1 MKLINGLEMKSN
13 PKNETEN
20 EQKVK
25 KMKTDGNEPM
35 EMNQVNENTGK
46 DNVFNDDMCYN
57 VIWKMIVADTL
68 KKIVQ
73 ETNTSYISGIK
84 LISDESIDDII
95 KMMEYDCK
103 LLENNLLEIINEL
116 NLLKFILNDGTIVLT
131 YYFISDELLGK
142 VMWKMLNNSTIIKY
156 I

>member
-1 MKLINGLEMKSN
+1 
-13 PKNETEN
+13 
-20 EQKVK
+20 
-25 KMKTDGNEPM
+25 MKTAGNEPM
-35 EMNQVNENTGK
+35 EMNQVNENTGQ
-46 DNVFNDDMCYN
+46 DNIFDDDKYYN
-57 VIWKMIVADTL
+57 VIWKMIIADTL

-84 LISDESIDDII
+84 LIDDETIDDII
-95 KMMEYDCK
+95 NMMEYDCK

-116 NLLKFILNDGTIVLT
+116 NLLKFILNDGTIILT

>member
-1 MKLINGLEMKSN
+1 MNKGE
-13 PKNETEN
+13 
-20 EQKVK
+20 
-25 KMKTDGNEPM
+25 KMKTAGNEP
-35 EMNQVNENTGK
+35 NENTGQ

-57 VIWKMIVADTL
+57 VIWKMIIADTM
-68 KKIVQ
+68 KQIVQ

-84 LISDESIDDII
+84 LIDDESVDDII

-116 NLLKFILNDGTIVLT
+116 NLLKFMLNDGTIILT

-142 VMWKMLNNSTIIKY
+142 VMWKMLNNSTITKY

>member
-1 MKLINGLEMKSN
+1 MNKGG
-13 PKNETEN
+13 
-20 EQKVK
+20 
-25 KMKTDGNEPM
+25 KMKTAGNEPM
-35 EMNQVNENTGK
+35 EMNQVNENTGQ

-57 VIWKMIVADTL
+57 VIWKMIIADTM
-68 KKIVQ
+68 KQIVQ

-84 LISDESIDDII
+84 LIDDETVDDII
-95 KMMEYDCK
+95 NMMEYDCK

-116 NLLKFILNDGTIVLT
+116 NLLKFILNDGTIILT

-142 VMWKMLNNSTIIKY
+142 VMWKMLNNSTITKY

>member
-1 MKLINGLEMKSN
+1 MEMNKG
-13 PKNETEN
+13 E
-20 EQKVK
+20 
-25 KMKTDGNEPM
+25 KMKTAGNEPM
-35 EMNQVNENTGK
+35 EMNQVNENTGQN
-46 DNVFNDDMCYN
+46 NVFDDVNCYN
-57 VIWKMIVADTL
+57 VIWKMIIADTL

-84 LISDESIDDII
+84 LIDDESIDDII
-95 KMMEYDCK
+95 NMMEYDCK

-116 NLLKFILNDGTIVLT
+116 NLLKFILNDGTIILT

-142 VMWKMLNNSTIIKY
+142 VMWKMLNNSTITKY

>member
-1 MKLINGLEMKSN
+1 MNKGE
-13 PKNETEN
+13 
-20 EQKVK
+20 
-25 KMKTDGNEPM
+25 KMKTAGNEPM
-35 EMNQVNENTGK
+35 EMNQVNENTGQ

-57 VIWKMIVADTL
+57 AIWKMIIADTL

-95 KMMEYDCK
+95 NMMEYDCK
-103 LLENNLLEIINEL
+103 LLENNLLEIINEV
-116 NLLKFILNDGTIVLT
+116 NLLKFILNDGTIILT
-131 YYFISDELLGK
+131 YYFTSDELLGK

>member
-1 MKLINGLEMKSN
+1 
-13 PKNETEN
+13 
-20 EQKVK
+20 
-25 KMKTDGNEPM
+25 MKTAGNEPM
-35 EMNQVNENTGK
+35 EMNKVNKNTGQ

-57 VIWKMIVADTL
+57 VIWKMIIADTM
-68 KKIVQ
+68 KQIVQ

-84 LISDESIDDII
+84 LIDDETVDDII
-95 KMMEYDCK
+95 NMMEYDCK

-116 NLLKFILNDGTIVLT
+116 NLLKFILNDGTIILT

-142 VMWKMLNNSTIIKY
+142 VMWKMLNNPTITKY

>member
-1 MKLINGLEMKSN
+1 MEMNKG
-13 PKNETEN
+13 E
-20 EQKVK
+20 
-25 KMKTDGNEPM
+25 KMKTAGNEPM
-35 EMNQVNENTGK
+35 EMNQVNENTGQ
-46 DNVFNDDMCYN
+46 DNVFDDDMCYN
-57 VIWKMIVADTL
+57 VIWKMIIADTL
-68 KKIVQ
+68 KQIVQ

-84 LISDESIDDII
+84 LIDDETVDDII
-95 KMMEYDCK
+95 NMMEYDCK

-116 NLLKFILNDGTIVLT
+116 NLLKFILNDGTIILT

>member
-1 MKLINGLEMKSN
+1 
-13 PKNETEN
+13 
-20 EQKVK
+20 
-25 KMKTDGNEPM
+25 MKTAGNE
-35 EMNQVNENTGK
+35 QVNENTGQH
-46 DNVFNDDMCYN
+46 NAFDDDKYYN

-68 KKIVQ
+68 KQIVQ

-84 LISDESIDDII
+84 LINDESIDDII
-95 KMMEYDCK
+95 NMMEYDCK

-116 NLLKFILNDGTIVLT
+116 NLLKFILNDGTIILT

>member
-1 MKLINGLEMKSN
+1 
-13 PKNETEN
+13 
-20 EQKVK
+20 
-25 KMKTDGNEPM
+25 MKTAGNEPM
-35 EMNQVNENTGK
+35 EMNQVNENTGQ
-46 DNVFNDDMCYN
+46 DSVFNDDMCYN
-57 VIWKMIVADTL
+57 VIWKMIIADTL

-84 LISDESIDDII
+84 LIDDESIDDII
-95 KMMEYDCK
+95 NMMEYDCK

-116 NLLKFILNDGTIVLT
+116 NLLKFILNDGTIILT

-142 VMWKMLNNSTIIKY
+142 VMWKMLNNPIITKY

>member
-1 MKLINGLEMKSN
+1 
-13 PKNETEN
+13 
-20 EQKVK
+20 
-25 KMKTDGNEPM
+25 MKTAGNEPM
-35 EMNQVNENTGK
+35 EMNKVNENTGQ
-46 DNVFNDDMCYN
+46 DNVFDDVNCYN
-57 VIWKMIVADTL
+57 VIWKMIIADTL

-84 LISDESIDDII
+84 LIDDETVDDII
-95 KMMEYDCK
+95 NMMEYDCK

-116 NLLKFILNDGTIVLT
+116 NLLKFILNDGTIILT

-142 VMWKMLNNSTIIKY
+142 VMWKMLNNSTITKY

>member
-1 MKLINGLEMKSN
+1 MKLEMKN
-13 PKNETEN
+13 QLKMEMNKGE
-20 EQKVK
+20 
-25 KMKTDGNEPM
+25 KMKTAGNEPM
-35 EMNQVNENTGK
+35 EMNQVNENTGQ
-46 DNVFNDDMCYN
+46 DNVFDDVNCYN

-68 KKIVQ
+68 KQIVQ

-84 LISDESIDDII
+84 LINDETVDDII
-95 KMMEYDCK
+95 NMMEYDCK

-142 VMWKMLNNSTIIKY
+142 VMWKMLNNPTITKY

>member
-1 MKLINGLEMKSN
+1 
-13 PKNETEN
+13 
-20 EQKVK
+20 
-25 KMKTDGNEPM
+25 MKTAGNEPM
-35 EMNQVNENTGK
+35 EMNKVNENTGQ

-57 VIWKMIVADTL
+57 VIWKMIIADTM
-68 KKIVQ
+68 KQIVQ

-84 LISDESIDDII
+84 LIDDETVDDII
-95 KMMEYDCK
+95 NMMEYDCK

-116 NLLKFILNDGTIVLT
+116 NLLKFILNDGTIILT

-142 VMWKMLNNSTIIKY
+142 VMWKMLNNSTITKY

>member
-1 MKLINGLEMKSN
+1 MNNGE
-13 PKNETEN
+13 
-20 EQKVK
+20 
-25 KMKTDGNEPM
+25 KMKTAGNEP
-35 EMNQVNENTGK
+35 VNENTGQ

-57 VIWKMIVADTL
+57 VIWKMIIADTL

-84 LISDESIDDII
+84 LIDDESIDDII
-95 KMMEYDCK
+95 NMIEYDCK

-116 NLLKFILNDGTIVLT
+116 NLLKFILNDGTIILT

-142 VMWKMLNNSTIIKY
+142 VMWKMLNNPTIIKY

>member
-1 MKLINGLEMKSN
+1 
-13 PKNETEN
+13 
-20 EQKVK
+20 
-25 KMKTDGNEPM
+25 MKTAGNEPM
-35 EMNQVNENTGK
+35 EMNQINENTGQN
-46 DNVFNDDMCYN
+46 NVFNDDMCYN
-57 VIWKMIVADTL
+57 VIWKMIIADTL

-84 LISDESIDDII
+84 LIDDESIDDII
-95 KMMEYDCK
+95 NMMEYDCK

-116 NLLKFILNDGTIVLT
+116 NLLKFILNDGTIILT

-142 VMWKMLNNSTIIKY
+142 VMWKMLNNPTIIKY

>member
-1 MKLINGLEMKSN
+1 
-13 PKNETEN
+13 
-20 EQKVK
+20 
-25 KMKTDGNEPM
+25 MKTAGNEPM
-35 EMNQVNENTGK
+35 EMNQVNENTGQ
-46 DNVFNDDMCYN
+46 DNAFDDVNCYN
-57 VIWKMIVADTL
+57 VIWKMIIADTM
-68 KKIVQ
+68 KQIVQ

-84 LISDESIDDII
+84 LIDDETVDDII
-95 KMMEYDCK
+95 NMMEYDCK

-116 NLLKFILNDGTIVLT
+116 NLLKFILNDGTIILT

>member
-1 MKLINGLEMKSN
+1 MEMNNGE
-13 PKNETEN
+13 
-20 EQKVK
+20 
-25 KMKTDGNEPM
+25 KMKTAGNEPM
-35 EMNQVNENTGK
+35 EMNQVNENTGQ

-57 VIWKMIVADTL
+57 VIWKMIIADTL
-68 KKIVQ
+68 KQIVQ
-73 ETNTSYISGIK
+73 ETNTSYTSGIK

-95 KMMEYDCK
+95 NMMEYDCK

-116 NLLKFILNDGTIVLT
+116 NLLKFILNDGTIILT

>member
-1 MKLINGLEMKSN
+1 MEMN
-13 PKNETEN
+13 RGE
-20 EQKVK
+20 
-25 KMKTDGNEPM
+25 KMKTAGNEPM
-35 EMNQVNENTGK
+35 EMNQVNENTGQH
-46 DNVFNDDMCYN
+46 NAFDDDKYYN
-57 VIWKMIVADTL
+57 VIWKMIIADTL

-84 LISDESIDDII
+84 LIDDESVDDII
-95 KMMEYDCK
+95 NMIEYDCK

-116 NLLKFILNDGTIVLT
+116 NLLKFILNDGTIILT

-142 VMWKMLNNSTIIKY
+142 VMWKMLNNSTITKY

>member
-1 MKLINGLEMKSN
+1 MNKGE
-13 PKNETEN
+13 
-20 EQKVK
+20 
-25 KMKTDGNEPM
+25 KMKTAGNESM
-35 EMNQVNENTGK
+35 EMNQVNENTGQN
-46 DNVFNDDMCYN
+46 NVFNDDMCYN
-57 VIWKMIVADTL
+57 VIWKMIIADTL

-84 LISDESIDDII
+84 LIDDETVDDII
-95 KMMEYDCK
+95 NMMEYDCK

-116 NLLKFILNDGTIVLT
+116 NLLKFMLNDGTIILT

-142 VMWKMLNNSTIIKY
+142 VMWKMLNNSTITKY

>member
-1 MKLINGLEMKSN
+1 M
-13 PKNETEN
+13 
-20 EQKVK
+20 VK
-25 KMKTDGNEPM
+25 KMKTAGNEPM
-35 EMNQVNENTGK
+35 EMNQVNENTGQ

-57 VIWKMIVADTL
+57 VIWKMIIADTL
-68 KKIVQ
+68 QQIVQ

-84 LISDESIDDII
+84 LIDDETVDDII

-116 NLLKFILNDGTIVLT
+116 NLLKFILNDGTIILT

-142 VMWKMLNNSTIIKY
+142 VMWKMLNNPTITKY

>member
-1 MKLINGLEMKSN
+1 
-13 PKNETEN
+13 
-20 EQKVK
+20 
-25 KMKTDGNEPM
+25 MKTAGNEPM
-35 EMNQVNENTGK
+35 EMNQINENTGQ

-57 VIWKMIVADTL
+57 VIWKMIIADTL

-84 LISDESIDDII
+84 LIDDESIDDII
-95 KMMEYDCK
+95 NMMEYDCK

-116 NLLKFILNDGTIVLT
+116 NLLKFILNDGTIILT

-142 VMWKMLNNSTIIKY
+142 VMWKMLNNPTITKY